1 MSKQEKINMKRI
13 IGFLSTIFLVIGITV
28 TGFAQQDDM
37 MMSKKTTSKKETMMS
52 KKPEMI
58 VKHRKNSNH
67 RKQHRKGKTVKKSTM
82 K

>member
-13 IGFLSTIFLVIGITV
+13 IGFLFTIFLVIGITV

-37 MMSKKTTSKKETMMS
+37 MMSKKTTSKQETMRS
-52 KKPEMI
+52 KKPAI
-58 VKHRKNSNH
+58 VKHRKNSKH
-67 RKQHRKGKTVKKSTM
+67 RKQHRKGKMVKKSTM